1 MNRQI
6 IPSMILSVLIVCF
19 FSIVLYER
27 DKPGAVARPS
37 GGDPAPAA
45 TSASASQNVDKP
57 AATSPAASKGPDS
70 SKVVDEGPPREIKGL
85 VKTETPSASHCRSA
99 CSEFSCRGRGEGRAG
114 SRCRGA
120 CCSGGDGPRWPWLCP
135 ESGGDSLGGSGKP
148 CQRKA
153 GKPRRRLLA
162 DKYRAPV
169 GVHHGEGWRDVGRRD
184 RPHLRLVR
192 PARPALAGQPGS
204 PAPQEFS
211 AERGCRTPYARRMI
225 GPHPLIAGPRSPG
238 IAPVTFRQRCGSR

>member
-1 MNRQI
+1 MNRQV

-57 AATSPAASKGPDS
+57 AAPSAAASKGPDS

-85 VKTETPSASHCRSA
+85 VKTETPPASTADQRAQSSPAAGLEKAEPVRVAEAPAVPAVTATDGPGSAPSQVATRSA
-99 CSEFSCRGRGEGRAG
+99 DPV
-114 SRCRGA
+114 SR
-120 CCSGGDGPRWPWLCP
+120 P
-135 ESGGDSLGGSGKP
+135 
-148 CQRKA
+148 QRKA

-162 DKYRAPV
+162 GKYRAPV

-184 RPHLRLVR
+184 HPYLRLVR

-211 AERGCRTPYARRMI
+211 AAARVPYSAR
-225 GPHPLIAGPRSPG
+225 PQNDRSPS
-238 IAPVTFRQRCGSR
+238 P